1 MAWKKSPEWL
11 VETFAELVP
20 DHPRVERRKMFG
32 YPCAFAQGNMFMG
45 LHEDRLVLR
54 LGDAARDRF
63 REETGAGRFAPM
75 EGREMKQY
83 SVVPEALV
91 RERRDELDPWI
102 ECSLRYVLEEGSL
115 SPTSQKLH
123 SVVIKESLIQAAERF
138 GWNANGNGA
147 AA

>member
-11 VETFAELVP
+11 VDTFAGLVP

-54 LGDAARDRF
+54 LGDADRDRF

-91 RERRDELDPWI
+91 RGRRDELDPWI
-102 ECSLRYVLEEGSL
+102 ECSLRYVLDEVPPKAAKKVAKVAKKAVKEA
-115 SPTSQKLH
+115 PQKPGPAG
-123 SVVIKESLIQAAERF
+123 E
-138 GWNANGNGA
+138 
-147 AA
+147 